1 MTTTSEKLIV
11 DSWDYY
17 LDDDSPA
24 REHVEMFREVEWV
37 YMQKELRHDLDYE
50 LGVGQEPHW
59 VEPGRAILYHN
70 VSVSEYGRETN
81 YGWKATNPLPI
92 GNAIQLRN
100 YLQKGFRLRANV
112 DALVNVELS
121 ETADSAEGDP
131 YEDTPYVIP
140 TAKGQRKFINW
151 DAYRNYCMHR
161 GIAPTL
167 EPPKEILDKMAK
179 SEYYCLLHDHVFKSE
194 RAAKQHY
201 SYYVA
206 RPPRGR
212 GMRHATVEQMKVV
225 KPKPKKTTTKSE

>member
-1 MTTTSEKLIV
+1 MTTKAPETISV
-11 DSWDYY
+11 DPWDFF
-17 LDDDSPA
+17 LEDDLA
-24 REHVEMFREVEWV
+24 TEHVERFREQEWPQ
-37 YMQKELRHDLDYE
+37 MLKELKHDYSYSIGE
-50 LGVGQEPHW
+50 GQEPHW
-59 VEPGRAILYHN
+59 VTPGTAVLYHEVIN
-70 VSVSEYGRETN
+70 ISYGKEENT
-81 YGWKATNPLPI
+81 GWHPTNPLPI
-92 GNAIQLRN
+92 GNAVQLLN
-100 YLQKGFRLRANV
+100 YLKKGFRLRANV

-161 GIAPTL
+161 GVAPTL